1 MKPINNLEILLE
13 ELSKNYKRPI
23 SFGIARIDYGK
34 LNTTKA
40 LQANFVSVNY
50 QENYEIAYLFM
61 YLLKE
66 QGIDLNFEKSE
77 ELISINKD
85 FIKDALSV
93 LSPFFEKNKN
103 IEVLKALN
111 DIKEEKPI
119 NKDEYKI
126 VFIFEDIPPKSLEVV
141 YLKLYLLSSLKVRP
155 REINLDGAF
164 SKLPNLAWV
173 DNKPI
178 ELDYLRENEITLKL
192 RGEFPNIDYIDKFPR
207 YLHHII
213 PSDNTRILDSSK
225 VRFGAYL
232 SAGTVVMPGAS
243 YINFNSGTLGSCM
256 VEGRISSSALI
267 GEGSDI
273 GGGASILGVLSGT
286 DGRAISIGENSLLGA
301 NSVLGISLGNACIVD
316 AGLSILEGSKVKI
329 LDIDSLKEVNKNFNL
344 SGVVKARELA
354 NLNGLHFRKDSQSGS
369 LIVKRST
376 REIKL
381 NDELH

>member
-103 IEVLKALN
+103 IEVLKVLN

-141 YLKLYLLSSLKVRP
+141 YLKLHLLSSLKVRP

-213 PSDNTRILDSSK
+213 PSDNTRILDSSR